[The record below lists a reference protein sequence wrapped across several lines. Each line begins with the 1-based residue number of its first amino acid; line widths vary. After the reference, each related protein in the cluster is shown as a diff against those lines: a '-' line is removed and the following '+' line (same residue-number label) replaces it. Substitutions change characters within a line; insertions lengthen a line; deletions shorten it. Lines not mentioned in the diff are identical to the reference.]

1 MAFTQTDIDALDR
14 AIASGELTVETAG
27 RRISYRSIAELKTAR
42 TLIASDIAS
51 AATNRTAKRR
61 FRFNFVTSRE

>member
-27 RRISYRSIAELKTAR
+27 RRIVYRSVDELKAARSMITAE
-42 TLIASDIAS
+42 IATAAS
-51 AATNRTAKRR
+51 GRTAKRR